1 MNVINILTALLWS
14 GIAAAGF
21 AILFQVPRRNLFYC
35 ALLGAIGYGVRV
47 LLVNNGV
54 ALIIS
59 SLAGAVV
66 VGFGGYW
73 LSRYYQQPS
82 PVFTVP
88 GIIPLVPG
96 SIAFQS
102 MVTLIRALEVGPS
115 GAESLFVTAAY
126 DALTAGLIVFSLGV
140 GISAPFLLMRRERPV
155 V

>member
-1 MNVINILTALLWS
+1 MNVANLLTSLLWS
-14 GIAAAGF
+14 GVAAAGF
-21 AILFQVPRRNLFYC
+21 AVLFQVPRRNLIYC
-35 ALLGAIGYGVRV
+35 ALLGTVGYGVRSV
-47 LLVNNGV
+47 LVNSDV

-59 SLAGAVV
+59 SLAGAIV

-73 LSRYYQQPS
+73 LSRRYRQPS

-102 MVTLIRALEVGPS
+102 MVTLIRALQAGPV
-115 GAESLFVTAAY
+115 GAEVLFVTAAY
-126 DALTAGLIVFSLGV
+126 DALTAGLIIFSLGV

>member
-1 MNVINILTALLWS
+1 MANLLISLLWS
-14 GIAAAGF
+14 GVAAAGF
-21 AILFQVPRRNLFYC
+21 AVLFQVPRRNLIYC
-35 ALLGAIGYGVRV
+35 ALLGAIGYGIRSV
-47 LLVNNGV
+47 LVNNGV
-54 ALIIS
+54 TLIIS
-59 SLAGAVV
+59 SLAGAIV

-73 LSRYYQQPS
+73 LSRQYRQPS

-102 MVTLIRALEVGPS
+102 MVMLIHALQAGPG
-115 GAESLFVTAAY
+115 GAEALFVTAAY